1 MGDFLLR
8 VRPITRI
15 SNIDFNRPFQLV
27 ASVISLATSFSFHCK
42 THRALIL
49 LLLTSKPDPLS
60 LGSDLG
66 PPLRGGFV
74 YPSEQSP
81 RCFGIFLCPGQKRH
95 HPPAPLLP
103 LPNCDPL
110 CWARS
115 WQTALRGSLSC
126 PFSESF
132 GWRVYQQPRG
142 PEWTHVLSGP
152 RGCLRME

>member
-1 MGDFLLR
+1 MSRKLKIRWWQHRVGSSPTTGTSSSQASYRLR
-8 VRPITRI
+8 RV
-15 SNIDFNRPFQLV
+15 
-27 ASVISLATSFSFHCK
+27 FSFHCK

-49 LLLTSKPDPLS
+49 LLLTSKTDPLS

-142 PEWTHVLSGP
+142 PEWTHVLSDP
-152 RGCLRME
+152 RGCLCMG